1 MKAHDHDQGAPVG
14 GPILTV
20 PFVVLLCI
28 ACIGLTVI
36 AIRFLF
42 GLGSVTTL
50 SDGYTWGI
58 WIAWDVVTGTALA
71 SGGYAIALFA
81 YAFNRGKYHS
91 LVRPALL
98 TSALGYT
105 LALLGVFIDIG
116 RYWNVWNMARLW
128 DWNGNSI
135 LLEVAVCVMAYT
147 MVLWIE
153 ISPAFLAKWQESSWP
168 RLRRFSQW
176 VLPKL
181 EKILIFVFAL
191 GILLPTMHQSSLG
204 SLLLLA
210 VKKLHPLW
218 HTPLLP
224 LLFLLSTLGMGFA
237 AVVFE
242 TTLSSRAFRRPREG
256 ELLAAIGRLIAVL
269 MLLYL
274 GIRYVDLGLRGRLGM
289 AFSLDFYSVLFL
301 VETVLF
307 LVPSLMLLPERARVN
322 PGRLFRAA
330 MMLMLAGALY
340 RFDAFL
346 VAYNP
351 GQGWSYFPAVTE
363 MLGTLGL
370 VSLEILAYLAIVKRF
385 PILGARAPVAL
396 ARA

>member
-1 MKAHDHDQGAPVG
+1 M
-14 GPILTV
+14 
-20 PFVVLLCI
+20 PFLVLLCI
-28 ACIGLTVI
+28 AISGLAVI
-36 AIRFLF
+36 AVRFLF
-42 GLGSVTTL
+42 GLGSVTSL
-50 SDGYTWGI
+50 SDGYTWGL

-81 YAFNRGKYHS
+81 YAFNQGRYHP
-91 LVRPALL
+91 LIRPALL

-105 LALLGVFIDIG
+105 LALIGVFIDIG
-116 RYWNVWNMARLW
+116 RYWNVYNMARIW
-128 DWNGNSI
+128 DWNGNSV
-135 LLEVAVCVMAYT
+135 LLEVAMCVMAYT
-147 MVLWIE
+147 LVLWIE
-153 ISPAFLAKWQESSWP
+153 VSPAFMVQWQKSSWP
-168 RLRRFSQW
+168 RLRNFAFRAPPIFERF
-176 VLPKL
+176 
-181 EKILIFVFAL
+181 LIFIFAL

-204 SLLLLA
+204 SLLLIA

-218 HTPLLP
+218 HTPYLP

-269 MLLYL
+269 TLMYL
-274 GIRYVDLGLRGRLGM
+274 AIRWVDLGLRGRLGM
-289 AFSLDFYSVLFL
+289 ALALDGYSVLFL

-307 LVPSLMLLPERARVN
+307 LVPALMLLPERVRADA
-322 PGRLFRAA
+322 GHLFRAA

-370 VSLEILAYLAIVKRF
+370 VSLEIVAYLAIVKRF
-385 PILGARAPVAL
+385 PILGAHAPAAL